1 MSSFGTPDSDLASM
15 LGQQRTPLNYSP
27 SPKRPPEP
35 ATSASTPSK
44 KVLKQEVPLPAK
56 HVSFEDTQ
64 KAPEQ
69 DDSAAPSS
77 KAPAVPEQETPIQ
90 LEQAEAHAKADRVL
104 AKDMGVPKKAVTCK
118 SLDELPAA
126 LDGPPV
132 PARYYFPED
141 IEVWVSD
148 KLLEPDDATVKEYFF
163 DHYQGRIAIK
173 DFKTGAISYEVPA
186 LPQMV
191 VHALKKGRKCYQ
203 EDDLMLESIIQVSG
217 PPVPHEPAE
226 PKAKAEVKAK
236 AQPKTKAQPQAQ
248 AAPKAKAKA
257 KAKTEEGS
265 SEKKFVPPPPPVSL
279 PEHVFRLHLKF
290 DASKAHECISCV
302 VSGSGEVCQPGP
314 GQPSHQS

>member
-15 LGQQRTPLNYSP
+15 LGQQRTPLNFSP

-44 KVLKQEVPLPAK
+44 KVKQEVPSPAK
-56 HVSFEDTQ
+56 HVSFADTQ
-64 KAPEQ
+64 EAPEQ

-90 LEQAEAHAKADRVL
+90 LEQAEAHAKADRIL

-132 PARYYFPED
+132 PARYYFPE

-148 KLLEPDDATVKEYFF
+148 KLLEPDDATVGEYFF

-186 LPQMV
+186 LP
-191 VHALKKGRKCYQ
+191 
-203 EDDLMLESIIQVSG
+203 
-217 PPVPHEPAE
+217 
-226 PKAKAEVKAK
+226 
-236 AQPKTKAQPQAQ
+236 
-248 AAPKAKAKA
+248 
-257 KAKTEEGS
+257 
-265 SEKKFVPPPPPVSL
+265 
-279 PEHVFRLHLKF
+279 
-290 DASKAHECISCV
+290 
-302 VSGSGEVCQPGP
+302 
-314 GQPSHQS
+314 